1 MAQGAA
7 ILAKAG
13 LDELAS
19 TANLKIDLYVNNAW
33 VNDVATAGA
42 SDVSRSTNVLTIAED
57 VDYTNNDPSTKT
69 VTQARVR
76 LVIDGGGII
85 DGVLF
90 PAKSIGSQELLEG
103 QILRFTN
110 ISCNLNS

>member
-13 LDELAS
+13 LDEVAS
-19 TANLKIDLYVNNAW
+19 TANLRIDLYVDGAW

-42 SDVSRSTNVLTIAED
+42 ADVSRSTNVLTISED

-76 LVIDGGGII
+76 LSVSGVLD
-85 DGVLF
+85 DVLF

>member
-7 ILAKAG
+7 ILAKEG
-13 LDELAS
+13 LDEVAS
-19 TANLKIDLYVNNAW
+19 TDGLKIDLYVDGAW

-42 SDVSRSTNVLTIAED
+42 ADVSRSANVLTIAED

-76 LVIDGGGII
+76 LFLSGVLD
-85 DGVLF
+85 DVLF
-90 PAKSIGSQELLEG
+90 PAKSVGSQELLEG

>member
-7 ILAKAG
+7 ILAKEG
-13 LDELAS
+13 IDFLVTED
-19 TANLKIDLYVNNAW
+19 NLKIDLYVNGAW
-33 VNDVATAGA
+33 IDDVATAGA
-42 SDVSRSTNVLTIAED
+42 ADVSRSGNVLTIAEN

-76 LVIDGGGII
+76 LIVELLSG
-85 DGVLF
+85 GVLF
-90 PAKSIGSQELLEG
+90 PAKSVGSQELLEG

-110 ISCNLNS
+110 ISCSLNS

>member
-13 LDELAS
+13 LDEVAS
-19 TANLKIDLYVNNAW
+19 TDNLKIDLYVDGAW

-42 SDVSRSTNVLTIAED
+42 ADVSRSTNVLTISED
-57 VDYTNNDPSTKT
+57 VDYTNNDSSTKT

-76 LVIDGGGII
+76 LSVSGVLD
-85 DGVLF
+85 DVLF